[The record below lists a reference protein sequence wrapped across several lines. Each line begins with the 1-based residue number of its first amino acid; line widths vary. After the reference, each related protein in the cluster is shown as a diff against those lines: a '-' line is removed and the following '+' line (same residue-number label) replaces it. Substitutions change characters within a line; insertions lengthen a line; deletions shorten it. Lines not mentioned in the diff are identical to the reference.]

1 MRLRRCEALATTTIE
16 KMGEPRTAKKPSVLV
31 VDDDPVFLQVIC
43 EALAEGYDVQT
54 AGNATDALAFVD
66 AGISYA
72 AIVCD
77 LMMPEMSGLDLLR
90 CIRERDM
97 DLPVI
102 VLTSDHTLESAMEV
116 MEHRG
121 FRYLTK
127 PVANS
132 ALVES
137 VRSAAAFHEMALLR
151 RRAFELCES
160 KGWSG
165 EEERDLGADLSESLA
180 NVFMVFQPI
189 IESKGGR
196 IFGYEALVRSTGPKL
211 TNPGLL
217 FQAAEELDRVW
228 DLGHRVRHL
237 VAEGMRSAPQSA
249 DIFVNLHPFDLE
261 DDELYSRFSPLSRT
275 AHRIVLEI
283 TERTAL
289 SSVPE
294 LSKKLEMLRHMGYRI
309 AVDDLGAGY
318 AGLAS
323 FSELKPDI
331 VKLDMSLIRGLD
343 KCFRK
348 RAIVR
353 SILSVCARDLDT
365 RVVCEGV
372 ETAEELEALTEIGA
386 DLLQGYLFA
395 RPAAE
400 FALGDL
406 WPTRSS
412 SIRPVTQTQTD

>member
-1 MRLRRCEALATTTIE
+1 
-16 KMGEPRTAKKPSVLV
+16 
-31 VDDDPVFLQVIC
+31 
-43 EALAEGYDVQT
+43 
-54 AGNATDALAFVD
+54 
-66 AGISYA
+66 
-72 AIVCD
+72 
-77 LMMPEMSGLDLLR
+77 
-90 CIRERDM
+90 
-97 DLPVI
+97 
-102 VLTSDHTLESAMEV
+102 MEV

-132 ALVES
+132 ALIES

-160 KGWSG
+160 KGWSA
-165 EEERDLGADLSESLA
+165 EEERDLDADLSESLE
-180 NVFMVFQPI
+180 NLFMVFQPI
-189 IESKGGR
+189 IESTGG

-217 FQAAEELDRVW
+217 FEAAEELERVQE
-228 DLGHRVRHL
+228 LGRRVRRL
-237 VAEGMRSAPQSA
+237 VAERMPSAPRA
-249 DIFVNLHPFDLE
+249 ANVFVNLHPPDL
-261 DDELYSRFSPLSRT
+261 DDEELYSRFSPLARV

-289 SSVPE
+289 SSVRE
-294 LSKKLEMLRHMGYRI
+294 LSKKLETLRQMGYRI

-323 FSELKPDI
+323 FSELKPEI

-353 SILSVCARDLDT
+353 SILAVCTRDLDT

-372 ETAEELEALTEIGA
+372 ETREELAALAELGV

-395 RPAAE
+395 RPAVD
-400 FALGDL
+400 FVTGVLL
-406 WPTRSS
+406 PTRP
-412 SIRPVTQTQTD
+412 SIQPLSQPG

>member
-1 MRLRRCEALATTTIE
+1 VKTRE
-16 KMGEPRTAKKPSVLV
+16 KGYARKPSVLV
-31 VDDDPVFLQVIC
+31 VDDDPVFLQVTS
-43 EALAEGYDVQT
+43 EALAEGFDIQT
-54 AGNATDALAFVD
+54 AGNATDALAFID
-66 AGISYA
+66 AGVSYA

-77 LMMPEMSGLDLLR
+77 LMMPEMNGLDLLR

-102 VLTSDHTLESAMEV
+102 VLTADHTLESAMEV

-132 ALVES
+132 ALIES

-160 KGWSG
+160 KGWSA
-165 EEERDLGADLSESLA
+165 EEERDLDADLSESLE
-180 NVFMVFQPI
+180 NLFMVFQPI
-189 IESKGGR
+189 IESTGG

-217 FQAAEELDRVW
+217 FEAAEELERVQE
-228 DLGHRVRHL
+228 LGRRVRRL
-237 VAEGMRSAPQSA
+237 VAERMPSAPRA
-249 DIFVNLHPFDLE
+249 ANVFVNLHPLDL
-261 DDELYSRFSPLSRT
+261 DDEELYSRFSPLARV

-289 SSVPE
+289 SSVRE
-294 LSKKLEMLRHMGYRI
+294 LSKKLETLRQMGYRI

-323 FSELKPDI
+323 FSELKPEI

-353 SILSVCARDLDT
+353 SILAVCARDLDT

-372 ETAEELEALTEIGA
+372 ETSEELAALAELGV

-395 RPAAE
+395 RPAVD
-400 FALGDL
+400 FVTGVLL
-406 WPTRSS
+406 PTRPSLQPLS
-412 SIRPVTQTQTD
+412 QPG

>member
-1 MRLRRCEALATTTIE
+1 MQSRPRGPSAAVRRE
-16 KMGEPRTAKKPSVLV
+16 KTGEKRTAKKPSVLV
-31 VDDDPVFLQVIC
+31 VDDDPVFLQVITD
-43 EALAEGYDVQT
+43 ALSEGFEVQT
-54 AGNATDALAFVD
+54 AGNGTDALAFVD
-66 AGISYA
+66 AGVSYA

-102 VLTSDHTLESAMEV
+102 VLTADHTLESAMEV

-165 EEERDLGADLSESLA
+165 EEERDLDADLSESLE
-180 NVFMVFQPI
+180 NLFMVFQPI
-189 IESKGGR
+189 IESTGG

-217 FQAAEELDRVW
+217 FQAAEELERVW
-228 DLGHRVRHL
+228 DLGRRVRLL
-237 VAEGMRSAPQSA
+237 VAEKMRTAPKLA
-249 DIFVNLHPFDLE
+249 NIFVNLHPFDLE
-261 DDELYSRFSPLSRT
+261 DEELYSRFSPLSRV
-275 AHRIVLEI
+275 ASRIVLEI

-294 LSKKLEMLRHMGYRI
+294 LSKKLETLRHMGYRI

-353 SILSVCARDLDT
+353 SILGVCARDLDT

-372 ETAEELEALTEIGA
+372 ETAEEFNALTEIGA

-395 RPAAE
+395 RPAPD
-400 FALGDL
+400 FATGDL
-406 WPTRSS
+406 LPS
-412 SIRPVTQTQTD
+412 RPSVHPLSRPG

>member
-1 MRLRRCEALATTTIE
+1 MRSRRSESSTVAIIE
-16 KMGEPRTAKKPSVLV
+16 NTGETRRARKPAVLV
-31 VDDDPVFLQVIC
+31 VDDDPVFLQVVSD
-43 EALAEGYDVQT
+43 ALVEGFEVQT

-66 AGISYA
+66 AGVSYA

-90 CIRERDM
+90 CLRERDM

-102 VLTSDHTLESAMEV
+102 VLTADHSLKSAMDV

-127 PVANS
+127 PVAKA
-132 ALVES
+132 ALIES

-165 EEERDLGADLSESLA
+165 EEGRDLEGDFSESLQ
-180 NVFMVFQPI
+180 NLFMVFQPI
-189 IESKGGR
+189 IESTGGV
-196 IFGYEALVRSTGPKL
+196 FGHEALVRSRGPKL

-217 FQAAEELDRVW
+217 FQAAEELGRVW
-228 DLGHRVRHL
+228 ELGRRVRFL
-237 VAEGMRSAPQSA
+237 VAREMRAAPPST
-249 DIFVNLHPFDLE
+249 DIFVNLHPSDLE
-261 DDELYSRFSPLSRT
+261 DDELYSRFSPLSRF
-275 AHRIVLEI
+275 ASRVVLEI

-289 SSVPE
+289 SAVPE

-323 FSELKPDI
+323 FSEIKPDI

-372 ETAEELEALTEIGA
+372 ETAAELDALVEIGA

-395 RPAAE
+395 RPAPE
-400 FALGDL
+400 FATGNLL
-406 WPTRSS
+406 PFRLSVAPLS
-412 SIRPVTQTQTD
+412 RPG